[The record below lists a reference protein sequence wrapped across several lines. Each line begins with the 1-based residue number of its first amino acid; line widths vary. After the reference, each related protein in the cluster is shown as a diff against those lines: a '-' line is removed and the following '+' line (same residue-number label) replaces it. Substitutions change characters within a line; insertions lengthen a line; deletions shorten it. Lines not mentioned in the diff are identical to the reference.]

1 MEEDEFYE
9 MDLEDESFDEENE
22 GEDFVNFL
30 CLIQEVYF
38 EVCKSNNI
46 VFLFKFFKQCVVKD
60 IELNYY
66 GFGDF
71 GL

>member
-30 CLIQEVYF
+30 CLI
-38 EVCKSNNI
+38 
-46 VFLFKFFKQCVVKD
+46 
-60 IELNYY
+60 
-66 GFGDF
+66 
-71 GL
+71 